1 MNTSH
6 VLHGDF
12 HLLLSL
18 TGQTW
23 NSNPDFLRKRIPSP
37 SVLELPAIPASQR
50 PGLVFVP
57 AELHPHGWAE

>member
-1 MNTSH
+1 MKTSH

-18 TGQTW
+18 AGQTW

-37 SVLELPAIPASQR
+37 SILELPPIPASQR

-57 AELHPHGWAE
+57 AGLHLDGWAE